1 MSKRSAP
8 LVSVSTLFSVLQK
21 SHLLRVVRNGW
32 GSTGRMERT
41 RSVFNDLFISN
52 LDSDTLS

>member
-21 SHLLRVVRNGW
+21 SHSLRVVRNGW
-32 GSTGRMERT
+32 GSIGRMERT
-41 RSVFNDLFISN
+41 RLVFNDSLLLI
-52 LDSDTLS
+52 LGSDTLS